1 MRNSLVKTFF
11 GSGILLLSG
20 LALNAQSYPSYRPY
34 SGDPYYRGP
43 VYKDN
48 RPYVDSWGIGLWDRV
63 RADLDRA
70 AFDAYESR
78 RRIDHARKEVNDVER
93 RLSRGHFDKDEMN
106 EAISAVQHVVDS
118 DDIPEVDRS
127 VLWQDLARMR
137 EFRALGKRRYEDP
150 GSYRYYGR

>member
-1 MRNSLVKTFF
+1 MRNSLVRTFV

-20 LALNAQSYPSYRPY
+20 LVLNGQSYPSYPPY

-43 VYKDN
+43 VYNDN
-48 RPYVDSWGIGLWDRV
+48 RSYAGSWGMGLWDRV

-70 AFDAYESR
+70 ALDAYGSR

-93 RLSRGHFDKDEMN
+93 RLSRGRFDKDEMD

-118 DDIPEVDRS
+118 GNIPEVDRS
-127 VLWQDLARMR
+127 ALWQDLGRMR
-137 EFRALGKRRYEDP
+137 EFRALGNRRYGDS
-150 GSYRYYGR
+150 GYYPYYSR

>member
-20 LALNAQSYPSYRPY
+20 LALNAQSYPSYPPY

-43 VYKDN
+43 VYN
-48 RPYVDSWGIGLWDRV
+48 NGAYADSWGMGLWDRV

-70 AFDAYESR
+70 AFDAYGSR
-78 RRIDHARKEVNDVER
+78 RRIDHARKEVNDFEH
-93 RLSRGHFDKDEMN
+93 RLSRGHFDKDEMD

-118 DDIPEVDRS
+118 DNIPEADRS

-137 EFRALGKRRYEDP
+137 EFRALGKRRYGDSDYYP
-150 GSYRYYGR
+150 YYGR